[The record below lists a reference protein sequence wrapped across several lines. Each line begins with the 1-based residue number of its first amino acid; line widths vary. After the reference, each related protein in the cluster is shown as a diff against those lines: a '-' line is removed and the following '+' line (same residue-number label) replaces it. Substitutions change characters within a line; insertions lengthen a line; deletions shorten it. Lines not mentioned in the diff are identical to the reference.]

1 MEKLVKEEAIILKKS
16 YVGDEDLSVLIYGK
30 KIGKENI
37 YIPKGQ
43 LIKHPYV
50 PILEPSNWF
59 KGVFI
64 FKKDKIF
71 IEDIDKHKLLA
82 LEISKDLN
90 KFYLLFY
97 IIDTFNKYVGFPD
110 ERLFILLKKSL
121 YYLSIGKNIALHQ
134 LNFLAKFIN
143 LYGIFPELEF
153 CGICGKEI
161 NRNNYAG
168 LLSDFST
175 AVCKKCKKRKNN
187 INFSLNFNDILIL
200 KILKSLSFKELENFN
215 LGEKRI
221 SKLKK
226 FLEFYIKKQIE

>member
-1 MEKLVKEEAIILKKS
+1 MEKLVKDEAIILKKS

-37 YIPKGQ
+37 YVPKGQ

-64 FKKDKIF
+64 FKRDKIF

-90 KFYLLFY
+90 KFYSLFY
-97 IIDTFNKYVGFPD
+97 IIDIFNKYVGFPD
-110 ERLFILLKKSL
+110 EKLFILLKKSL
-121 YYLSIGKNIALHQ
+121 YYLSVERNISLHQ
-134 LNFLAKFIN
+134 LNFLVKFIN

-153 CGICGKEI
+153 CSICGEEI
-161 NRNNYAG
+161 NKNNYAG
-168 LLSDFST
+168 LSNDHSNV
-175 AVCKKCKKRKNN
+175 VCKNCIKKIDK
-187 INFSLNFNDILIL
+187 INYSLNFKDILIL
-200 KILKSLSFKELENFN
+200 RILKSLPFKELKN
-215 LGEKRI
+215 LKLNEKRI
-221 SKLKK
+221 KKLKS
-226 FLEFYIKKQIE
+226 FLEFYLKKQTE